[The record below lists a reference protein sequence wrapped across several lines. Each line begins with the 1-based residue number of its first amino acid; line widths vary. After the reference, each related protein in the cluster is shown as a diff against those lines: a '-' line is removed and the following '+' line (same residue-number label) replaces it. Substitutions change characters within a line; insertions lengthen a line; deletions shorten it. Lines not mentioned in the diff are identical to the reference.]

1 ICLSAKAQKLTQIL
15 KELEKNTSIDGS
27 AIVTLK
33 GQMMASALHS
43 DIDERAVAAM
53 AAALTS
59 VGNRVG
65 GTLKIGTLGQMTVAG
80 SDRIILLNSMKEAF
94 LIALSPSDAKI
105 GLLDFEIG
113 QALDKIQKTLG

>member
-33 GQMMASALHS
+33 GQMMASSLHS

-59 VGNRVG
+59 VGLRVG
-65 GTLKIGTLGQMTVAG
+65 DTLKIGNLGQMTVAG
-80 SDRIILLNSMKEAF
+80 SDRIILLNSMKRSV
-94 LIALSPSDAKI
+94 LIALAPSDAKI

-113 QALDKIQKTLG
+113 QAIEKIKQALG

>member
-1 ICLSAKAQKLTQIL
+1 MSAKLEKLSQIL

-27 AIVTLK
+27 AIVTPK

-43 DIDERAVAAM
+43 DIDEKAVSAM

-59 VGNRVG
+59 VGTRVG
-65 GTLKIGTLGQMTVAG
+65 ENLKIGDLGQMVLTG
-80 SDRIILLNSMKEAF
+80 TNRIVLLNSLKNAL
-94 LIALSPSDAKI
+94 LISLAPSDAKI

-113 QALDKIQKTLG
+113 QALEKIKQTLG